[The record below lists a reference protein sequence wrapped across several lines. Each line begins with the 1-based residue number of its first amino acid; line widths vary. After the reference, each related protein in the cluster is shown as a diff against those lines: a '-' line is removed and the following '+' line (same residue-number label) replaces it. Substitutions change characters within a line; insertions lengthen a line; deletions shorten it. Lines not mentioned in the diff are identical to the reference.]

1 MQDLLNQAF
10 DLYQVRHQTNAE
22 NKLNAE
28 PQSEAQKQETV
39 FIKQPNS
46 EGKTTDIK
54 NPTNNTE
61 EQKKVPVLQDR
72 VKLEII
78 DDGKLIQGEA
88 KVIEEVTEIQL
99 LKTATESMFPKSA
112 NILFFFSSFNFDH
125 GKPELYASKYKC
137 SLLLDK
143 MNNDRCT

>member
-10 DLYQVRHQTNAE
+10 DLYQVRRQTNAE

-39 FIKQPNS
+39 FIKQLNS

-54 NPTNNTE
+54 NPTNNTD
-61 EQKKVPVLQDR
+61 EQKKVLVVQDR
-72 VKLEII
+72 VKLENT

-88 KVIEEVTEIQL
+88 KVIEVTEIQL
-99 LKTATESMFPKSA
+99 LKTATESMFPKST
-112 NILFFFSSFNFDH
+112 NILFFFSSFHFDH

-143 MNNDRCT
+143 MNNDRCP